1 MEDFS
6 KPKIIWKRIDSIL
19 RFSFD
24 NIGHFGLD
32 STCFA
37 TGENIEFICCVLNS
51 PMGHYLLKDAPKTG
65 TGDLLVS
72 VQAIEPI
79 KIPQVGL
86 ETNSEFKKLLESLIK
101 TDSPSN
107 EKEISRKVLKL
118 YDLSL
123 DEQSY
128 IETNFT

>member
-1 MEDFS
+1 
-6 KPKIIWKRIDSIL
+6 
-19 RFSFD
+19 
-24 NIGHFGLD
+24 
-32 STCFA
+32 
-37 TGENIEFICCVLNS
+37 
-51 PMGHYLLKDAPKTG
+51 MGHYLLKDAPKTG

-72 VQAIEPI
+72 VQALEPI
-79 KIPQVGL
+79 QIPQVGL

-101 TDSPSN
+101 TDSTSN